1 MQESVSSFPWWG
13 DFLLKCVCVILQ
25 SIFTVCVFCLML
37 FNMAAL
43 KKPPTCLWFLG
54 KWLYRAC
61 VCWQQES
68 NACAFVFDPT
78 LDCVVV
84 WCNSSACS
92 VSASPA
98 ACCDAWADVKCA
110 RVPATIAS
118 WSYMC
123 VNVDTLS
130 ALHTVCVR
138 LLHFP
143 SVCHNQPS
151 VPCLP
156 PPPLH
161 PSISPLFSSQ
171 TQSFNYL
178 SFPLFSSFFFLS
190 LSIALSPSL
199 ISTHSPFC
207 PSSLPPSLL
216 PPGHS
221 LCLSLFQ
228 FAYI

>member
-1 MQESVSSFPWWG
+1 
-13 DFLLKCVCVILQ
+13 
-25 SIFTVCVFCLML
+25 
-37 FNMAAL
+37 
-43 KKPPTCLWFLG
+43 
-54 KWLYRAC
+54 
-61 VCWQQES
+61 
-68 NACAFVFDPT
+68 
-78 LDCVVV
+78 
-84 WCNSSACS
+84 
-92 VSASPA
+92 
-98 ACCDAWADVKCA
+98 
-110 RVPATIAS
+110 
-118 WSYMC
+118 MC

-221 LCLSLFQ
+221 VCIYLKPHFSTCSSVFAFFSPSTAAFICFVYVLFMK
-228 FAYI
+228 INELKVLKIDCK